1 MTLKELKE
9 KDPFW
14 KVVEIMAILRGE
26 GGCPW
31 DREQTRES
39 LKPYLIE
46 ETYEVLE
53 AIDQGDPEKLKEEL
67 GDLLLQVVFHAQ
79 MAREQGEFDISQVLE
94 GLAEKLIR
102 RHPHVFGQTQVKDSQ
117 EVLENWEVIKGK
129 EKNHQS
135 ALSGVPPHL
144 PALLQAMRIQE
155 KAARV
160 GFDWSEVK
168 EVWEK
173 VDEEWKEF
181 KDACQRGD
189 REAMAWELGDLFFAL
204 VNLARFLGLDPEDA
218 LRQCNRRFMERF
230 SHIENRLKEKG
241 LSFQSVNLEIMD
253 AFWEEAKS
261 SEKRR
266 DES

>member
-1 MTLKELKE
+1 MKEVKE

-14 KVVEIMAILRGE
+14 RVVEIMAILRGE

-79 MAREQGEFDISQVLE
+79 LAREQGEFDISQVLE
-94 GLAEKLIR
+94 VLADKLIR
-102 RHPHVFGQTQVKDSQ
+102 RHPHVFGRTRVKDSQ
-117 EVLENWEVIKGK
+117 EVLENWEAIKEK
-129 EKNHQS
+129 EKNHGS

-160 GFDWSEVK
+160 GFDWPRVE
-168 EVWEK
+168 EVWDK
-173 VDEEWKEF
+173 VEEEWREF
-181 KDACQRGD
+181 REACKKGD
-189 REAMAWELGDLFFAL
+189 KGAMAWELGDLLFAL

-218 LRQCNRRFMERF
+218 LRQCNKRFMERF
-230 SHIENRLKEKG
+230 SHIEKSLRDKG
-241 LSFQSVNLEIMD
+241 LTFQDVDLDTMD
-253 AFWEEAKS
+253 ALWDEAKEM
-261 SEKRR
+261 EK
-266 DES
+266 DGDGE

>member
-1 MTLKELKE
+1 MKEVKE

-14 KVVEIMAILRGE
+14 KVVEIMDILRGE

-46 ETYEVLE
+46 EAYEVLE

-79 MAREQGEFDISQVLE
+79 IARERGEFDISQVLE
-94 GLAEKLIR
+94 DLAEKLIR
-102 RHPHVFGQTQVKDSQ
+102 RHPHVFGEKRVKDAR

-129 EKNHQS
+129 EKNHAS

-155 KAARV
+155 KASRV
-160 GFDWSEVK
+160 GFDWSKVED
-168 EVWEK
+168 VWDK
-173 VDEEWKEF
+173 VEEEWREF
-181 KDACQRGD
+181 KEACRKGNK
-189 REAMAWELGDLFFAL
+189 EAMAWELGDLLFAL
-204 VNLARFLGLDPEDA
+204 VNLARFLGLDPEDS
-218 LRQCNRRFMERF
+218 LRQCNKRFTERF
-230 SHIENRLKEKG
+230 CHIEKSLMDRG
-241 LSFQSVNLEIMD
+241 LTFQDVDLETMD
-253 AFWEEAKS
+253 SLWEEAK
-261 SEKRR
+261 EM
-266 DES
+266 ESKGKG